1 MWSMPKRQ
9 NTASSLVSGNILE
22 KQSRREF
29 LKTLGMGASALVL
42 GGFPA
47 CRTQSKSFPNIVYII
62 ADDMGYGDVSCL
74 NPDGKIPT
82 PNMDRLA
89 SEGMI
94 FSDAHS
100 GSAVCTPT
108 RYGILTGRYA
118 WRSRLESGVLW
129 GYSRTLI
136 PKTRMTVASFLKQ
149 YGYSTA
155 CVGKWHL
162 GWDWA
167 TTDGNI
173 FSDRSDE
180 TGETV
185 DYSKPIKG
193 GPLDLGFDYFF
204 GIPASLDMLPYVYVE
219 NDRVVA
225 APTEAVEETQGRQFF
240 RGGPIAPGFKHEE
253 VLPRC
258 TAKAVEFIDNHA
270 IKRPAD
276 PFFLYFPLNA
286 PHTPILPTREFQG
299 KSGIGPYGDFVMQ
312 CDWTVG
318 EILKALDRHKI
329 AENTLFIVTSDN
341 GCSPMADFDDLA
353 RQGHHPSYH
362 FRGYKADI
370 YEGGHRIPFI
380 ARWPAKVVPGS
391 LCDDTICLTDLMATM
406 AAILDFDL
414 PGNAGEDSV
423 SILPDLLGTAMAP
436 VREATVHHSI
446 NGSFSIR
453 QGKWKLEFCPGSG
466 GWSYPTPVE
475 AQNLELPRIQL
486 YDLDLD
492 IGEQKNVMDEHP
504 DIVEHLTEL
513 MAKYVNDGRSTPGLA
528 QKNDRPVSFLFG

>member
-1 MWSMPKRQ
+1 LNIALELISRISGKQ
-9 NTASSLVSGNILE
+9 N
-22 KQSRREF
+22 RREF
-29 LKTLGMGASALVL
+29 LRAVGLGASALAL
-42 GGFPA
+42 SRFPE
-47 CRTQSKSFPNIVYII
+47 CRARANAYPNIVYII

-74 NPDGKIPT
+74 NPECKIPT

-94 FSDAHS
+94 FTDAHS

-136 PKTRMTVASFLKQ
+136 PKTRITVASLLKQ
-149 YGYSTA
+149 HGYATS

-162 GWDWA
+162 GLDWA
-167 TTDGNI
+167 TTDGYI

-180 TGETV
+180 TGESV
-185 DYSKPIKG
+185 DYSKPFSG

-219 NDRVVA
+219 NDRAVA
-225 APTEAVEETQGRQFF
+225 APTETIQGTEGRRFY

-253 VLPRC
+253 VLPKC
-258 TAKAVEFIDNHA
+258 TQKAVAFIDNHA
-270 IKRPAD
+270 EKKPSD

-286 PHTPILPTREFQG
+286 PHTPILPTGDFQG

-312 CDWTVG
+312 CDSTVG
-318 EILKALDRHKI
+318 QIMQALERHNMT
-329 AENTLFIVTSDN
+329 ENTLFIVTSDN
-341 GCSPMADFDDLA
+341 GCSQMADFEDLA
-353 RQGHHPSYH
+353 QQWHRPSYY
-362 FRGYKADI
+362 FRGHKADI

-380 ARWPAKVVPGS
+380 VRWPKKIHPES
-391 LCDDTICLTDLMATM
+391 TCSDTICLTDLLAT
-406 AAILDFDL
+406 AAGLLDYDL
-414 PGNAGEDSV
+414 PDDAGEDSV
-423 SILPDLLGTAMAP
+423 SILPDFLGAATGP
-436 VREATVHHSI
+436 VREATVHHSV

-466 GWSYPTPVE
+466 GWSYPRPEE
-475 AQNLELPRIQL
+475 ARKLGLPEFQL
-486 YDLDLD
+486 YDLSKD
-492 IGEQKNVMDEHP
+492 IGEQNNVMDKHP
-504 DIVEHLTEL
+504 EVVDRLTEL
-513 MAKYVNDGRSTPGLA
+513 MTKYVNEGRSTPGQS
-528 QKNDRPVSFLFG
+528 QKNDRPVSILFY

>member
-1 MWSMPKRQ
+1 MALEISGY
-9 NTASSLVSGNILE
+9 SSQR
-22 KQSRREF
+22 KSRREF
-29 LKTLGMGASALVL
+29 LRTMGLGASAFALSR
-42 GGFPA
+42 FPA
-47 CRTQSKSFPNIVYII
+47 CRSNRKAYPNIVYII

-74 NPDGKIPT
+74 NPGSKIST
-82 PNMDRLA
+82 PNMDKLA
-89 SEGMI
+89 SGGMI
-94 FSDAHS
+94 FTDAHS

-108 RYGILTGRYA
+108 RYGLLTGRYC
-118 WRSRLESGVLW
+118 WRSRLETGVLW

-136 PKTRMTVASFLKQ
+136 PKSRMTVASLLKQ
-149 YGYSTA
+149 HGYATA

-167 TTDGNI
+167 TTDGYI

-180 TGETV
+180 TGESV
-185 DYSKPIKG
+185 DYAQPISG

-204 GIPASLDMLPYVYVE
+204 GIPASLDMLPYVYLE

-225 APTEAVEETQGRQFF
+225 VPTETIKGTEGRRFY

-253 VLPRC
+253 VLPKC
-258 TAKAVEFIDNHA
+258 TQKVVAFIDNHA
-270 IKRPAD
+270 KKSSD
-276 PFFLYFPLNA
+276 VPFFLYFPLNA
-286 PHTPILPTREFQG
+286 PHTPILPTEDFQG

-318 EILKALDRHKI
+318 QIMQALESHGMT
-329 AENTLFIVTSDN
+329 ENTLFIVTSDN

-353 RQGHHPSYH
+353 QQGHHPSYH

-380 ARWPAKVVPGS
+380 TRWPANVTPGS
-391 LCDDTICLTDLMATM
+391 TCNDTICLTDLMATL

-414 PGNAGEDSV
+414 PENAGEDSV
-423 SILPDLLGTAMAP
+423 SILPDLLDKATGP

-466 GWSYPTPVE
+466 GWSYPKPEE
-475 AQNLELPRIQL
+475 AKKLGLSKFQL
-486 YDLDLD
+486 YDLSQDV
-492 IGEQKNVMDEHP
+492 GEQNNMMDKHP
-504 DIVEHLTEL
+504 EVIEHLTEL
-513 MAKYVNDGRSTPGLA
+513 MTKYVEEGRSKPGLP
-528 QKNDRPVSFLFG
+528 QQNDRPVSFLFR